1 MLVTKIFFVSLFIIL
16 LCLPVSAGEELKT
29 DVNRSIEN
37 NQRLLEQNQAPEA
50 DQLIIQQQ
58 EMLKTIDEVDVF
70 KSLEDARKVLKDVN
84 KQQKYIK

>member
-1 MLVTKIFFVSLFIIL
+1 M
-16 LCLPVSAGEELKT
+16 PVSAGEELKT